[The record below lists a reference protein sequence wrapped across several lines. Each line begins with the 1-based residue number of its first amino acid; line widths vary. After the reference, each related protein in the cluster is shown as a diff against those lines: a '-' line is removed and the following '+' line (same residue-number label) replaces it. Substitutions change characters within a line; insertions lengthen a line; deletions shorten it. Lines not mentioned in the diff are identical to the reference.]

1 MSISKIAV
9 RYAKALFLSAKEHE
23 VMDKVRY
30 DMELLLEVTTGDN
43 QIREMLLSPIV
54 KSKSKFQVLTS
65 IFSDR
70 ISSLSLDF
78 LNLVTRNKREEC
90 IPGMCRH
97 YIHLYKKEK
106 GIMQASI
113 STASRIP
120 ESTRRE
126 IIDMVKKAFKAEIEL
141 EEKVNKDIIGG
152 FVLRVEDKQLDASV
166 KGKLNKIKKEL
177 QA

>member
-1 MSISKIAV
+1 MVPFQITVHEYIMSISKIAV

-97 YIHLYKKEK
+97 LPPV
-106 GIMQASI
+106 
-113 STASRIP
+113 T
-120 ESTRRE
+120 
-126 IIDMVKKAFKAEIEL
+126 
-141 EEKVNKDIIGG
+141 
-152 FVLRVEDKQLDASV
+152 
-166 KGKLNKIKKEL
+166 
-177 QA
+177 